1 MRLLTLTLKDL
12 HQIFNDRRSLLFLAA
27 MPVVFTFFMG
37 LAYGGAST
45 GAADSRLK
53 LAWVA
58 GGETERA
65 RLLFD
70 RLAASGS
77 VNPIAMTADAARDA
91 LAKGDVAGVLEVPT
105 EFGAQ
110 VTPDQP
116 ALVLIADPLTTSG
129 QALYRAV
136 QATLTEWLSAA
147 EIASLSAG
155 AGVGAEVAEAQ
166 SAFDLA
172 WAQWGDQRI
181 TGRVRVERAV
191 AATIE
196 QPFGGNP
203 YNQASPGILVQFAI
217 LGLTTTAQILVQERK
232 TRTLQRL
239 LTTSLRPWEI
249 IAGHTLAMF
258 LVVFAQTLVL
268 VGLGQGLLGV
278 DYLHDVG
285 ATVLIAVALALWVAC
300 LGLLIGVVARSD
312 DQVVLYAMLAMFIL
326 SALGGTWFP
335 LEYVGGAFA
344 AVGAPLPSTW
354 AMVGLQNI
362 LIRGQGLESAWA
374 PAGVMLAYAVGFFG
388 LGVWRFRRECRG

>member
-1 MRLLTLTLKDL
+1 MRLLILTLKDL
-12 HQIFNDRRSLLFLAA
+12 QQIFNDRRSLLFLVA
-27 MPVVFTFFMG
+27 MPIVFTFFMG
-37 LAYGGAST
+37 LAYSGATNGS
-45 GAADSRLK
+45 ADTRLK

-58 GGETERA
+58 DGETERT

-77 VNPIAMTADAARDA
+77 VNPIRMEAAAARDA
-91 LAKGDVAGVLEVPT
+91 LAKGDVAGVLEVPAA
-105 EFGAQ
+105 FGAQ
-110 VTPDQP
+110 VVPEQP
-116 ALVLIADPLTTSG
+116 TLVLVADPLTTSG
-129 QALYRAV
+129 QALYRAM

-147 EIASLSAG
+147 EIAKLSTAAG
-155 AGVGAEVAEAQ
+155 GGADVTDAQ

-172 WAQWGDQRI
+172 WERWGDQRI

-191 AATIE
+191 AATVE

-217 LGLTTTAQILVQERK
+217 LGLTSSAQILVQERK
-232 TRTLQRL
+232 THTLQRL
-239 LTTSLRPWEI
+239 LTTSMRPWEI
-249 IAGHTLAMF
+249 VAGHTLAMF
-258 LVVFAQTLVL
+258 LVVFAQTLLL

-285 ATVLIAVALALWVAC
+285 AIALISVTLALWVAC
-300 LGLLIGVVARSD
+300 LGLLIGVVARGD
-312 DQVVLYAMLAMFIL
+312 DQVVLFAMLAMFIL

-354 AMVGLQNI
+354 AMIGLQNI
-362 LIRGQGLESAWA
+362 VIRGQGLESAWA
-374 PAGVMLAYAVGFFG
+374 PAGVMLAYGVGFFG
-388 LGVWRFRRECRG
+388 LGVWCFRRMMA